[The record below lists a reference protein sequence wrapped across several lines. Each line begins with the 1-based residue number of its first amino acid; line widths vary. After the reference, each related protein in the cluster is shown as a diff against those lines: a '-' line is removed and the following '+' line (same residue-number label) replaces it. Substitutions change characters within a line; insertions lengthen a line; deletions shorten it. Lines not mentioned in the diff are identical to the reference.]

1 MKFCLRSR
9 LSPRFLAQ
17 ADEIRVDYRDRAA
30 IPDLYEKYR
39 GKTIILFPP
48 NYNDDPYDWDQIT
61 MFNLL
66 CEKNFILNC
75 PNISIAVMA
84 KEHEIRFMLDKEIS
98 TYWELSGLEELG
110 AEYAYVGIPLFFDL
124 DGTLNFSIKLRVI
137 PTMAYSDFL
146 PHPDGICGKWI
157 RPEDLDVYEDYIETI
172 EFEQCDVKREE
183 TLFKVYAND
192 KKWSTRLDI
201 LIKDLGSPA
210 VNRMIPPE
218 LAEARINCKQ
228 HCMKDDKCHLCQNL
242 LKFADP
248 ALISSIIEK
257 DNIEK

>member
-9 LSPRFLAQ
+9 LSPRFLSQ
-17 ADEIRVDYRDRAA
+17 ADEIRVDYRDRAT
-30 IPDLYEKYR
+30 IPDLYEKYK

-124 DGTLNFSIKLRVI
+124 DGTLI
-137 PTMAYSDFL
+137 
-146 PHPDGICGKWI
+146 
-157 RPEDLDVYEDYIETI
+157 
-172 EFEQCDVKREE
+172 DVKGAQKKAVNH
-183 TLFKVYAND
+183 LYNLYDFKEKVGFD
-192 KKWSTRLDI
+192 ECRFEK
-201 LIKDLGSPA
+201 LIK
-210 VNRMIPPE
+210 E
-218 LAEARINCKQ
+218 LSNTDQYMPLDMEYTKKEVFHQ
-228 HCMKDDKCHLCQNL
+228 S
-242 LKFADP
+242 F
-248 ALISSIIEK
+248 
-257 DNIEK
+257 